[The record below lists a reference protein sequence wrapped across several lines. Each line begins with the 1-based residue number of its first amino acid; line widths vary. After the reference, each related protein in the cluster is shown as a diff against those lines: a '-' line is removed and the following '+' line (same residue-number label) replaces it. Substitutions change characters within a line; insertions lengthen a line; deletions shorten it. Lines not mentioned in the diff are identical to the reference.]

1 MKKLKPIILPV
12 LLVLILGIQ
21 LYAYFNGTMNYAI
34 FGVVFALTPAA
45 IRDLFPNLS
54 DKENFKY
61 FKWLMVV
68 LAIIVLVLGLRDTF
82 W

>member
-1 MKKLKPIILPV
+1 MKKLLSIILPV

-21 LYAYFNGTMNYAI
+21 LYAYFNGTINYAI
-34 FGVVFALTPAA
+34 FAVVFGLTPAA
-45 IRDLFPNLS
+45 IQGLYPNLS
-54 DKENFKY
+54 DKEYFKY

-68 LAIIVLVLGLRDTF
+68 LATIALVLGLRDTF